1 MEKNEKKKKKNIRV
15 YQELNMNIK
24 TEKKYLKIIGKN
36 IKIIESKFNYL
47 KN

>member
-1 MEKNEKKKKKNIRV
+1 MEKNGMEEKKNIRV

-24 TEKKYLKIIGKN
+24 MEKKYLKIIGKN